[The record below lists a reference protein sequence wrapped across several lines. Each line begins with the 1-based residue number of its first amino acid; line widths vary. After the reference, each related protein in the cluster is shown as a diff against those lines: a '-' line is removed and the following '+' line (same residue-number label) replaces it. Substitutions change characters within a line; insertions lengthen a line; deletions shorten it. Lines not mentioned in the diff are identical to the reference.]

1 MGKMSKIRELAVI
14 VCVMALMHG
23 IVSYASS
30 TVALYADQK
39 SASSASLPVTDG
51 YFTVWGSVS
60 SASKYQVE
68 FVVPDGW
75 SRDTFSKSCAP
86 GASFPTTDC
95 FVFRV
100 TSTNLNLYGNSRE
113 DQKKECIASGGIAD

>member
-14 VCVMALMHG
+14 ICVMALMHG

-39 SASSASLPVTDG
+39 SASSAYVQVTNYDV
-51 YFTVWGSVS
+51 TVWGNTS

-68 FVVPDGW
+68 FIVPDG
-75 SRDTFSKSCAP
+75 STSAFRKRYAP
-86 GASFPTTDC
+86 GESFSPIVRGVYYDQ
-95 FVFRV
+95 
-100 TSTNLNLYGNSRE
+100 STNLNLYGNTKEEQR
-113 DQKKECIASGGIAD
+113 KECIASGGIAD